1 MQSTNPR
8 PKRGHQSVTLHSV
21 AEAAADILGCS
32 EMHVYRL
39 IAAGELPAVDIATP
53 EAGRPKTRIRSD
65 HLADY
70 IDRKTRGRAS

>member
-1 MQSTNPR
+1 MQSARPR
-8 PKRGHQSVTLHSV
+8 PRRGHKNVTLHSV

-39 IAAGELPAVDIATP
+39 IAAGELTAVDIATP
-53 EAGRPKTRIRSD
+53 GAGRSKTRVRSD
-65 HLADY
+65 DLADY